1 MIAGM
6 NENEMAQRAA
16 SEIRDGDY
24 VNLGIGMPTLVL
36 DFIPPGKTVFFHTEN
51 GLLGM
56 GSFARK
62 GETHP
67 DLVDAGKQ
75 PITYRKGAS
84 FFPSDISFAML
95 RGGHIDLA
103 IMGAYQVS
111 GKGDLAN
118 WTAPG
123 MLPSI
128 GGAMDIVVGTKKII
142 VMMSHTTRD
151 GRSKIVQKLTYPATG
166 FRCVSMIVTDL
177 CVIDVTDKGLLLK
190 ELATGVSAQDVIA
203 NTEASLII
211 PDKFSIKTS
220 FHVKTENPL

>member
-6 NENEMAQRAA
+6 NEQEMARRAA
-16 SEIRDGDY
+16 AEIRDGSY

-36 DFIPPGKTVFFHTEN
+36 DFVPAGKTVFFHTEN

-56 GSFARK
+56 GGFAPK
-62 GETHP
+62 GAAHP

-75 PITYRKGAS
+75 PITCIKGAS
-84 FFPSDISFAML
+84 FFPSDISFAMM

-111 GKGDLAN
+111 EKGDLAN

-128 GGAMDIVVGTKKII
+128 GGAMDIAAGTKKII
-142 VMMSHTTRD
+142 IMMSHTTKD
-151 GRSKIVQKLTYPATG
+151 GKPKLVRELTYPVTG
-166 FRCVSMIVTDL
+166 YRCVSMIITNL
-177 CVIDVTDKGLLLK
+177 CVLDVSEKGLLLK
-190 ELATGVSAQDVIA
+190 ELATGVSVQDVID
-203 NTEASLII
+203 NTGALLVI
-211 PDKFSIKTS
+211 PEKF
-220 FHVKTENPL
+220 

>member
-6 NENEMAQRAA
+6 NEQEMAQRAA
-16 SEIRDGDY
+16 AEIRDGSY

-36 DFIPPGKTVFFHTEN
+36 DFVPAGKTVFFHTEN

-56 GSFARK
+56 GGFAPK
-62 GETHP
+62 GAAHP

-75 PITYRKGAS
+75 PVTCIKGAS
-84 FFPSDISFAML
+84 FFPSDISFAMM

-111 GKGDLAN
+111 EKGDLAN

-128 GGAMDIVVGTKKII
+128 GGAMDIAAGTKKII
-142 VMMSHTTRD
+142 IMMSHTTKD
-151 GRSKIVQKLTYPATG
+151 GKPKLVRELTYPVTG
-166 FRCVSMIVTDL
+166 YRCVSMIITNL
-177 CVIDVTDKGLLLK
+177 CVLDVSEKGLVLK
-190 ELATGVSAQDVIA
+190 ELAAGVSVQDVID
-203 NTEASLII
+203 NTGALLVI
-211 PDKFSIKTS
+211 PEKF
-220 FHVKTENPL
+220 

>member
-6 NENEMAQRAA
+6 NEQEMARRAA
-16 SEIRDGDY
+16 AEIRDGSY

-36 DFIPPGKTVFFHTEN
+36 DFVPADKTVFFHTEN

-56 GSFARK
+56 GGFAPK
-62 GETHP
+62 GAAHP

-75 PITYRKGAS
+75 PITCIKGAS
-84 FFPSDISFAML
+84 FFPSDISFAMM

-111 GKGDLAN
+111 EKGDLAN

-128 GGAMDIVVGTKKII
+128 GGAMDIAAGTKKII
-142 VMMSHTTRD
+142 IMMSHTTKD
-151 GRSKIVQKLTYPATG
+151 GKPKLVRELTYPVTG
-166 FRCVSMIVTDL
+166 YRCVSMIITNL
-177 CVIDVTDKGLLLK
+177 CVLDVSEKGLLLK
-190 ELATGVSAQDVIA
+190 ELAAGVSVQDVID
-203 NTEASLII
+203 NTGALLVI
-211 PDKFSIKTS
+211 PEKF
-220 FHVKTENPL
+220 

>member
-6 NENEMAQRAA
+6 NEQEMARRAA
-16 SEIRDGDY
+16 AEIRDGSY

-36 DFIPPGKTVFFHTEN
+36 DFVPAGKTVFFHTEN

-56 GSFARK
+56 GGFAPK
-62 GETHP
+62 GAAHP

-75 PITYRKGAS
+75 PITCIKGAS
-84 FFPSDISFAML
+84 FFPSDISFAMM

-111 GKGDLAN
+111 EKGDLAN

-128 GGAMDIVVGTKKII
+128 GGAMDIAAGTKKII
-142 VMMSHTTRD
+142 IMMSHTTKD
-151 GRSKIVQKLTYPATG
+151 GKPKLVRELTYPVTG
-166 FRCVSMIVTDL
+166 YRCVSMIITNL
-177 CVIDVTDKGLLLK
+177 CVLDVSEKGLLLK
-190 ELATGVSAQDVIA
+190 ELAAGVSVQDVID
-203 NTEASLII
+203 NTGALLVI
-211 PDKFSIKTS
+211 PEKF
-220 FHVKTENPL
+220 

>member
-6 NENEMAQRAA
+6 SEQEMAKRAA
-16 SEIRDGDY
+16 AEIHDGSS

-36 DFIPPGKTVFFHTEN
+36 DFVPPDKTVFFHTEN

-56 GSFARK
+56 GGFAPK
-62 GETHP
+62 GAAHP

-75 PITYRKGAS
+75 PITCIKGAS
-84 FFPSDISFAML
+84 FFPSDISFAMM

-111 GKGDLAN
+111 EKGDLAN

-128 GGAMDIVVGTKKII
+128 GGAMDLAAGTKKII
-142 VMMSHTTRD
+142 IMMSHTTKD
-151 GRSKIVQKLTYPATG
+151 GKPKLVRELTYPVTG
-166 FRCVSMIVTDL
+166 FRCVSMIITNL
-177 CVIDVTDKGLLLK
+177 CVLDVSEKGLLLR
-190 ELATGVSAQDVIA
+190 ELAAGVSVQDVIA
-203 NTEASLII
+203 NTAARLIL
-211 PDKFSIKTS
+211 PET
-220 FHVKTENPL
+220 P

>member
-6 NENEMAQRAA
+6 NEREMAQRAA
-16 SEIRDGDY
+16 AEIRDGSY

-36 DFIPPGKTVFFHTEN
+36 DFVPAGKTVFFHTEN

-56 GSFARK
+56 GGFAPK
-62 GETHP
+62 GAAHP

-75 PITYRKGAS
+75 PVTCIKGAS
-84 FFPSDISFAML
+84 FFPSDISFAMM

-111 GKGDLAN
+111 EKGDLAN

-128 GGAMDIVVGTKKII
+128 GGAMDIAAGTKKII
-142 VMMSHTTRD
+142 IMMSHTTKD
-151 GRSKIVQKLTYPATG
+151 GKPKLVRELTYPVTG
-166 FRCVSMIVTDL
+166 YRCVSMIITNL
-177 CVIDVTDKGLLLK
+177 CVLDVSEKGLLLK
-190 ELATGVSAQDVIA
+190 ELAAGVSVQDVIDTTGA
-203 NTEASLII
+203 PLVI
-211 PDKFSIKTS
+211 PEKF
-220 FHVKTENPL
+220 

>member
-6 NENEMAQRAA
+6 NEKEMARRAA
-16 SEIRDGDY
+16 IEIRNGYY

-36 DFIPPGKTVFFHTEN
+36 DFIPPDKTVFFHTEN

-56 GSFARK
+56 GGFAKK
-62 GETHP
+62 GESHP

-75 PITYRKGAS
+75 PITYIKGAC
-84 FFPSDISFAML
+84 FFPSDLSFAMI

-111 GKGDLAN
+111 EKGDLAN
-118 WTAPG
+118 WTAAG

-128 GGAMDIVVGTKKII
+128 GGAMDITAGVKEII
-142 VMMSHTTRD
+142 VMMSHTTKD
-151 GRSKIVQKLTYPATG
+151 GKPKIVKELSYPATG
-166 FRCVSMIVTDL
+166 YRCVSMIITNL
-177 CVIDVTDKGLLLK
+177 CVIKVRNDGLELK
-190 ELATGVSAQDVIA
+190 ELAPGVSIDDVVK

-211 PDKFSIKTS
+211 PPD
-220 FHVKTENPL
+220 L

>member
-6 NENEMAQRAA
+6 NEQEMAQRAA
-16 SEIRDGDY
+16 AEIRDGSY

-36 DFIPPGKTVFFHTEN
+36 DFVPAGKTVFFHTEN

-56 GSFARK
+56 GGFAPK
-62 GETHP
+62 GAAHP

-75 PITYRKGAS
+75 PVTCIKGAS
-84 FFPSDISFAML
+84 FFPSDISFAMM

-111 GKGDLAN
+111 AKGDLAN

-128 GGAMDIVVGTKKII
+128 GGAMDIAAGTKKII
-142 VMMSHTTRD
+142 IMMSHTTKD
-151 GRSKIVQKLTYPATG
+151 GKPKLVRELTYPVTG
-166 FRCVSMIVTDL
+166 YRCVSMIITNL
-177 CVIDVTDKGLLLK
+177 CVLDVSEKGLVLK
-190 ELATGVSAQDVIA
+190 ELAAGVSVQDVID
-203 NTEASLII
+203 NTGALLVI
-211 PDKFSIKTS
+211 PEKF
-220 FHVKTENPL
+220 

>member
-6 NENEMAQRAA
+6 NEKEMAQRAA
-16 SEIRDGDY
+16 AEIRDGDC

-36 DFIPPGKTVFFHTEN
+36 DFIPSGKTVFFHTEN

-56 GSFARK
+56 GGFAQK

-75 PITYRKGAS
+75 PITCIKGAS
-84 FFPSDISFAML
+84 FFPSDISFAMM

-111 GKGDLAN
+111 EKGDLAN

-128 GGAMDIVVGTKKII
+128 GGAMDIVAGIKNII

-151 GRSKIVQKLTYPATG
+151 GRPKIVRELTYPATG
-166 FRCVSMIVTDL
+166 YGCVSMIITNL
-177 CVIDVTDKGLLLK
+177 CVMDVTDKGLLLK
-190 ELATGVSAQDVIA
+190 ELANGVSARDVLSA
-203 NTEASLII
+203 TESSLII
-211 PDKFSIKTS
+211 PDTLS
-220 FHVKTENPL
+220 

>member
-6 NENEMAQRAA
+6 NEREMAQRAA
-16 SEIRDGDY
+16 AEIRDGSY

-36 DFIPPGKTVFFHTEN
+36 DFVPAGKTVFFHTEN

-56 GSFARK
+56 GGFAPK
-62 GETHP
+62 GAAHP

-75 PITYRKGAS
+75 PVTCIKGAS
-84 FFPSDISFAML
+84 FFPSDISFAMM

-111 GKGDLAN
+111 EKGDLAN

-128 GGAMDIVVGTKKII
+128 GGAMDIAAGTKKII
-142 VMMSHTTRD
+142 IMMSHTTKD
-151 GRSKIVQKLTYPATG
+151 GKPKLVRELTYPVTG
-166 FRCVSMIVTDL
+166 YRCVSMIITNL
-177 CVIDVTDKGLLLK
+177 CVLDVSEKGLLLK
-190 ELATGVSAQDVIA
+190 ELAAGVSVQDVID
-203 NTEASLII
+203 NTGAQLVI
-211 PDKFSIKTS
+211 PEKF
-220 FHVKTENPL
+220 

>member
-6 NENEMAQRAA
+6 NEQEMAQRAA
-16 SEIRDGDY
+16 AEIRDGSY

-36 DFIPPGKTVFFHTEN
+36 DFVPAGKTVFFHTEN

-56 GSFARK
+56 GGFAPK
-62 GETHP
+62 GAAHP

-75 PITYRKGAS
+75 PITSIKGAS
-84 FFPSDISFAML
+84 FFPSDISFAMM

-111 GKGDLAN
+111 EKGDLAN

-128 GGAMDIVVGTKKII
+128 GGAMDIAAGTKKII
-142 VMMSHTTRD
+142 IMMSHTTKD
-151 GRSKIVQKLTYPATG
+151 GKPKLVRELTYPVTG
-166 FRCVSMIVTDL
+166 YRCVSMIITNL
-177 CVIDVTDKGLLLK
+177 CVLDVSEKGLLLK
-190 ELATGVSAQDVIA
+190 ELAAGVSVQDVID
-203 NTEASLII
+203 NTGALLVI
-211 PDKFSIKTS
+211 PEKF
-220 FHVKTENPL
+220 

>member
-6 NENEMAQRAA
+6 NEQEMAKRAA
-16 SEIRDGDY
+16 AEIRDGSY

-36 DFIPPGKTVFFHTEN
+36 DYVPPDKTVFFHTEN

-56 GSFARK
+56 GGFAPK
-62 GETHP
+62 GAAHP

-75 PITYRKGAS
+75 PITCIKGAS
-84 FFPSDISFAML
+84 FFPSDISFAMM

-111 GKGDLAN
+111 ETGDLAN

-128 GGAMDIVVGTKKII
+128 GGAMDLAAGTKKII
-142 VMMSHTTRD
+142 IMMSHTTKD
-151 GRSKIVQKLTYPATG
+151 GKPKLVRELTYPVTG
-166 FRCVSMIVTDL
+166 FRCVSMIITNL
-177 CVIDVTDKGLLLK
+177 CVLDVSEKGLLLR
-190 ELATGVSAQDVIA
+190 ELAAGVSVQDVIA
-203 NTEASLII
+203 NTAARLMI
-211 PDKFSIKTS
+211 PETF
-220 FHVKTENPL
+220 

>member
-6 NENEMAQRAA
+6 NEQEMAQRAA
-16 SEIRDGDY
+16 AEIRDGSY

-36 DFIPPGKTVFFHTEN
+36 DFVPAGKTVFFHTEN

-56 GSFARK
+56 GGFAPK
-62 GETHP
+62 GAAHP

-75 PITYRKGAS
+75 PVTCIKGAS
-84 FFPSDISFAML
+84 FFPSDISFAMM

-111 GKGDLAN
+111 EKGDLAN

-128 GGAMDIVVGTKKII
+128 GGAMDIAAGTKKII
-142 VMMSHTTRD
+142 IMMSHTTKD
-151 GRSKIVQKLTYPATG
+151 GKPKLVRELTYPVTG
-166 FRCVSMIVTDL
+166 YRCVSMIITNL
-177 CVIDVTDKGLLLK
+177 CVLDVSEKGLLLK
-190 ELATGVSAQDVIA
+190 ELSAGVSVQDVID
-203 NTEASLII
+203 NTGAQLVI
-211 PDKFSIKTS
+211 PEKF
-220 FHVKTENPL
+220 

>member
-6 NENEMAQRAA
+6 NEQEMAQRAA
-16 SEIRDGDY
+16 AEIRDGSY

-36 DFIPPGKTVFFHTEN
+36 DFVPAGKTVFFHTEN

-56 GSFARK
+56 GGFAPK
-62 GETHP
+62 GAAHP

-75 PITYRKGAS
+75 PVTCIKGAS
-84 FFPSDISFAML
+84 FFPSDISFAMM

-111 GKGDLAN
+111 EKGDLAN

-128 GGAMDIVVGTKKII
+128 GGAMDIAAGTKKII
-142 VMMSHTTRD
+142 IMMSHTTKD
-151 GRSKIVQKLTYPATG
+151 GKPKLVRELTYPVTG
-166 FRCVSMIVTDL
+166 YRCVSMIITNL
-177 CVIDVTDKGLLLK
+177 CVLDVSEKGLLLK
-190 ELATGVSAQDVIA
+190 ELAAGVSVQDVID
-203 NTEASLII
+203 NTGAQLVI
-211 PDKFSIKTS
+211 PEKF
-220 FHVKTENPL
+220 

>member
-6 NENEMAQRAA
+6 NEQEMARRAA
-16 SEIRDGDY
+16 AEIRDGSY

-36 DFIPPGKTVFFHTEN
+36 DFVPAGKTVFFHTEN

-56 GSFARK
+56 GGFAPK
-62 GETHP
+62 GAAHP

-75 PITYRKGAS
+75 PITCIKGAS
-84 FFPSDISFAML
+84 FFPSDISFAMM

-111 GKGDLAN
+111 EKGDLAN

-128 GGAMDIVVGTKKII
+128 GGAMDIAAGTKKII
-142 VMMSHTTRD
+142 IMMSHTTKD
-151 GRSKIVQKLTYPATG
+151 GKPKLVRELTYPVTG
-166 FRCVSMIVTDL
+166 YRCVSMIITNL
-177 CVIDVTDKGLLLK
+177 CVLDVSEKGLLLK
-190 ELATGVSAQDVIA
+190 ELAAGVSVQDVID
-203 NTEASLII
+203 NTGALLVI
-211 PDKFSIKTS
+211 PDKF
-220 FHVKTENPL
+220 